1 MLLTEPA
8 CKGISVK
15 PYIFFE
21 DVSLR
26 RHEMDLLETEKRL
39 PQKPESADLNPA
51 LAVSLSLDH
60 NGRAAMSE
68 DAAGVGSAGSSA
80 GSSSSSSRQEGA
92 SMIQGADSSS
102 FCSSSS
108 RQEAGGNHQGSG
120 SVDIEHMRL
129 RKCAQMLTR
138 LELSSSAGAFLE
150 PVDPVALAIPDY
162 CHIITSPMDLGAQF
176 TRFTR
181 VRRYKC

>member
-1 MLLTEPA
+1 MLLTNPA
-8 CKGISVK
+8 YKGISVK

-26 RHEMDLLETEKRL
+26 RHEMDLLAIEQRL
-39 PQKPESADLNPA
+39 PQKRESADLNPA

-60 NGRAAMSE
+60 KGRAAMSE
-68 DAAGVGSAGSSA
+68 EEEEEAAGVGSAGA
-80 GSSSSSSRQEGA
+80 AAACSSSSSSTQEGA
-92 SMIQGADSSS
+92 SM
-102 FCSSSS
+102 
-108 RQEAGGNHQGSG
+108 NQGSG
-120 SVDIEHMRL
+120 SGDIERMRL
-129 RKCAQMLTR
+129 KKCAHVLTR
-138 LELSSSAGAFLE
+138 LVLASSAGAFLE

-162 CHIITSPMDLGAQF
+162 YHIITSPMDLGAQF

>member
-26 RHEMDLLETEKRL
+26 RHEMDLLEIEKRL

-60 NGRAAMSE
+60 KGRAAMSE
-68 DAAGVGSAGSSA
+68 DAAGVGSAGSSSN
-80 GSSSSSSRQEGA
+80 SSSSS
-92 SMIQGADSSS
+92 
-102 FCSSSS
+102 SSSS

-120 SVDIEHMRL
+120 SVDIEHVRL

-162 CHIITSPMDLGAQF
+162 YHIITSPMDLGAQF